1 MSATALD
8 RRLDGRTLRTG
19 RELLG
24 VFVRKTSVRIMML
37 AWVGVVTWRITLGAW
52 SWWDAVPLAV
62 VLMVE
67 PFVEWVLHV
76 AILHHRP
83 RPVGRFTWDFH
94 AAQKHRAHH
103 RDPHDVH
110 TAFVPLRDLVALMV
124 GFAVAYILIAPA
136 LRYAVTC
143 MIVGFAMLGAYEWLH
158 FASHTA
164 WRPKSRYVRRVQ
176 RLHRLHHF
184 RNEHYWMGV
193 TMHFADRMF
202 RTLPEKNAVPLSPT
216 ARTLGG
222 D

>member
-143 MIVGFAMLGAYEWLH
+143 M
-158 FASHTA
+158 
-164 WRPKSRYVRRVQ
+164 KSRYVRRVQ